1 MKKLVVL
8 FAIVLACM
16 VVGCEESDVEVQ
28 SNDVGRL
35 KSSNYGGSFS
45 ALNYNVAGLLFVY
58 CCGDPA
64 DNTTI
69 IGQKLNDF
77 SIVNVQE
84 DFNYHSTLYDNAN
97 HPYRTPT
104 SGGMAF
110 GDGLNTMSDYPFTD
124 LVRVKWDNCNGTDC
138 LTPKGFILKRIQLKE
153 GVYLDLY
160 NVHANAG
167 SASADYQ
174 ARRANV
180 SQLVDYINANSAG
193 NAVLVMGDF
202 NCRYTRVEDNIRLLR
217 TSSGLTDA
225 WVQLIKN
232 GEEPALGNPAMV
244 CPYGDM
250 LSDFECEVVDK
261 IFYRSN
267 NFVEL
272 IPTHFSYADHL
283 FRKDNGEMLS
293 DHYPLLVN
301 FDFNLNSYLRMS
313 DQFGGPH
320 GTSFTDVNNLP
331 TAKVSRIGFRAGRR
345 VDQVNVAFSD
355 GTSFSHG
362 GNGGQ
367 MQFLD
372 LNENEVVKSVTLC
385 SGKYNNRTRIFYV
398 RFETSN
404 GRSVA
409 GGRTTSDTVTY
420 TAPDGWQ
427 IVGFHGRAGANVDK
441 LGVIYAPI

>member
-1 MKKLVVL
+1 MKKFVFL
-8 FAIVLACM
+8 FAIILACI
-16 VVGCEESDVEVQ
+16 VVGCEESDTEVQ
-28 SNDVGRL
+28 SDDVGKL
-35 KSSNYGGSFS
+35 KSSKYGGSFS

-58 CCGDPA
+58 CCGDPV

-69 IGQKLNDF
+69 IGQKLNNY

-124 LVRVKWDNCNGTDC
+124 LVRVKWDKCNGADC
-138 LTPKGFILKRIQLKE
+138 LTPKGFSLKRIQLEE
-153 GVYLDLY
+153 GVYIDLY

-167 SASADYQ
+167 STSADYQ
-174 ARRANV
+174 ARRANIT
-180 SQLVDYINANSAG
+180 QLVNYINANSAG

-202 NCRYTRVEDNIRLLR
+202 NCRYTRLEDNIRLLR

-225 WVQLIKN
+225 WVQMIKN
-232 GEEPALGNPAMV
+232 GEEPVSGNPAMV
-244 CPYGDM
+244 CPYGNI

-267 NFVEL
+267 NYVEL
-272 IPTHFSYADHL
+272 VPTQFSYADHL
-283 FRKDNGEMLS
+283 FRKENGEMLS

-301 FDFNLNSYLRMS
+301 FDFNLNSSLKMS

-320 GTSFTDVNNLP
+320 GTSFTNVNNLP
-331 TAKVSRIGFRAGRR
+331 AAKVSRIGLRAGRR
-345 VDQVNVAFSD
+345 VDQVNISFSD
-355 GTSFSHG
+355 GTSFHHG
-362 GNGGQ
+362 GGGGQ
-367 MQFLD
+367 IQFLD
-372 LNENEVVKSVTLC
+372 LNENEVIKSVTLC
-385 SGKYNNRTRIFYV
+385 SGKYKGTTRIFYA
-398 RFETSN
+398 RFETSY

-409 GGRTTSDTVTY
+409 GGRTTSETVTY

-427 IVGFHGRAGANVDK
+427 IVGFHGRAGSNVDK